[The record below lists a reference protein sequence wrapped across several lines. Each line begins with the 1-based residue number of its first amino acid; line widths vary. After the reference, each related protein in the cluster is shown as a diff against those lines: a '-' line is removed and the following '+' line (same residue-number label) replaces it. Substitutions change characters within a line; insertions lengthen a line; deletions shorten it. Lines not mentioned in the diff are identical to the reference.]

1 MRNIAQI
8 NSDLVSLWKNTFNEE
23 SNAYAPV
30 LFAAP
35 KLGAIVF
42 VGMNPSFSSKGWKSL
57 MKRIARPDVDPSSF
71 FKWPSPEDF
80 DEQLSHELE
89 AVARE
94 HYSFFA
100 PHKALSTALDMPWE
114 HIDLFAYRETD
125 QSKAKSLVVA
135 NESEVRLTKFG
146 EDQFLLFEEV
156 LSMARPTAV
165 VVANALASQIYRSRR
180 SLTFDG
186 AAGIYRDITRGE
198 HQFPVFFSGML
209 TGARA
214 LDRFSKDRLFWQIA
228 NALGK
233 SWQPDAQGPRLLPV
247 QT

>member
-23 SNAYAPV
+23 SNTYAPV

-35 KLGAIVF
+35 KTGAIVF

-57 MKRIARPDVDPSSF
+57 MKRIARPDIDPSSF
-71 FKWPSPEDF
+71 FKWPSPKDF
-80 DEQLSHELE
+80 DEQLAHELE

-94 HYSFFA
+94 HYQFFA

-125 QSKAKSLVVA
+125 QSKARSLVVA
-135 NESEVRLTKFG
+135 NASEGHLTKFG

-156 LSMARPTAV
+156 LSLAKPKAV
-165 VVANALASQIYRSRR
+165 VVVNALASQIYRARR
-180 SLTFDG
+180 SVAFDV
-186 AAGIYRDITRGE
+186 AAGIYRDHSCAEQT
-198 HQFPVFFSGML
+198 FPLFFSGML
-209 TGARA
+209 TGGA
-214 LDRFSKDRLFWQIA
+214 LDRFSRDRLFWQVA

-233 SWQPDAQGPRLLPV
+233 TWQPDAQRPRLLHV